1 MLFSIDELLVA
12 YVRLCSLQPANN
24 VFLSHQTSNNQQLP
38 TSQQYFSLTTN
49 QISTSHQP
57 QPAEEASIEKRAG
70 EKPTLAFQDFN
81 HVLVLG
87 ATGILTA
94 LCEVHSF
101 QKKKTSCQ
109 PEKNM
114 LPPRNPV
121 KWPRATRAHP
131 RLPGS
136 PGYKLP
142 WPPSPSSVL
151 AVTSPA
157 NHEPV
162 EWQAGRQASSVVSAR
177 VVAAFELHAEG
188 RRPRAPRLDG

>member
-1 MLFSIDELLVA
+1 M
-12 YVRLCSLQPANN
+12 
-24 VFLSHQTSNNQQLP
+24 
-38 TSQQYFSLTTN
+38 
-49 QISTSHQP
+49 
-57 QPAEEASIEKRAG
+57 EKRAG
-70 EKPTLAFQDFN
+70 EKPTLAFQVFN

-94 LCEVHSF
+94 LYEVHSF

-114 LPPRNPV
+114 LLPRNPV

-142 WPPSPSSVL
+142 WPPSPSSSVL

-157 NHEPV
+157 NHER
-162 EWQAGRQASSVVSAR
+162 WSGRQASSVVSAR
-177 VVAAFELHAEG
+177 VVAAFEFHAEG